1 MVNKLSHTRWVLA
14 LAASAVS
21 CSDDASNLSDD
32 RQTQVYGTQDGNDFA
47 HPKIARKASA
57 TIPGC
62 CTIEAPTAQIE
73 VLQSDSS
80 LATLNASDWRAE
92 IAFGF
97 HESSELP
104 PGARMVSKEK
114 IDGVV
119 LTGYRTVN
127 ARQPR
132 NTPDHL
138 WLADVP
144 VRPAA
149 KARGLVPPRLRIS
162 GYCTTSEGCSKLT
175 STINAIRF

>member
-1 MVNKLSHTRWVLA
+1 MVVA
-14 LAASAVS
+14 LAALAVS
-21 CSDDASNLSDD
+21 CSDDASTVRNDT
-32 RQTQVYGTQDGNDFA
+32 QTKVHGTRDGNDFA

-80 LATLNASDWRAE
+80 LAVLNAPDWRAE

-104 PGARMVSKEK
+104 PGARMVSKAE

-119 LTGYRTVN
+119 MTGYRTVN
-127 ARQPR
+127 AKQPGS
-132 NTPDHL
+132 TPDHL

-144 VRPAA
+144 VKPAA
-149 KARGLVPPRLRIS
+149 AARGLVPPRLRIS
-162 GYCTTSEGCSKLT
+162 GYCSTSEGCSNLT